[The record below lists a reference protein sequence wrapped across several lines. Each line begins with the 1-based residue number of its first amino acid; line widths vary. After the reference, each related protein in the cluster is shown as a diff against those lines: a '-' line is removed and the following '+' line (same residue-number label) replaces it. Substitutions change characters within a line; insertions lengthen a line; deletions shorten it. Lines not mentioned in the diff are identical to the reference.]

1 MNTTSG
7 LVSKQIV
14 FFTHI
19 LLDIL
24 NKHNKQKACEN
35 LWARLLLLSACLTLA
50 LLKLSLLLAGSALFC
65 IMQRGLILM

>member
-35 LWARLLLLSACLTLA
+35 LCGH
-50 LLKLSLLLAGSALFC
+50 GSTSFLPV
-65 IMQRGLILM
+65 

>member
-1 MNTTSG
+1 MNKTSR

-24 NKHNKQKACEN
+24 NKHNKQKACE
-35 LWARLLLLSACLTLA
+35 
-50 LLKLSLLLAGSALFC
+50 SLC
-65 IMQRGLILM
+65 GLCSTSFLPV

>member
-24 NKHNKQKACEN
+24 NKHKQKACEN
-35 LWARLLLLSACLTLA
+35 LSGH
-50 LLKLSLLLAGSALFC
+50 GSTSFLPV
-65 IMQRGLILM
+65 